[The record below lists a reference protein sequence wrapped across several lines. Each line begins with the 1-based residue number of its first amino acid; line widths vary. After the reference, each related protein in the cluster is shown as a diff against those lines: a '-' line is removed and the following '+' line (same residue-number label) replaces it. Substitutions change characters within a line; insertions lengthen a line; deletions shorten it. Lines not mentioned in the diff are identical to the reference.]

1 MRKQS
6 VVAIPLIAWAFTC
19 PGCRP
24 EGLHPVSGKVLHQG
38 QPAVGA
44 TVLFHRTAGPGPASE
59 VVPTGVV
66 GEDGSFSLSSDVAD
80 GAPAGSYNV
89 LIVWQDRT
97 ASPAG
102 VPIGSGSGSEKGSR
116 KTART
121 ASKIRPSPSLPSDR
135 LKGRYSDP
143 EHPRLKAEV
152 KPESNTLPPF
162 ELTD

>member
-1 MRKQS
+1 MRTRL
-6 VVAIPLIAWAFTC
+6 VFAAPMIAWALACT
-19 PGCRP
+19 GCRP
-24 EGLHPVSGKVLHQG
+24 EGLYSVYGKVLYQG

-44 TVLFHRTAGPGPASE
+44 TVLFHRTGGPGPASD
-59 VVPTGVV
+59 VVPMGVV

-89 LIVWQDRT
+89 LIRWQDRSSPPD
-97 ASPAG
+97 AVPAG
-102 VPIGSGSGSEKGSR
+102 SRSTSEKGKS

-121 ASKIRPSPSLPSDR
+121 VSKIRPSASLPSDR

-152 KPESNTLPPF
+152 KPESTTLPPF

>member
-1 MRKQS
+1 MRMQS
-6 VVAIPLIAWAFTC
+6 VVAIPVIAWAFTC
-19 PGCRP
+19 TGCRP
-24 EGLHPVSGKVLHQG
+24 EGFHPVTGKVLYQG

-44 TVLFHRTAGPGPASE
+44 TVFFHKTAGPGPASE

-66 GEDGSFSLSSDVAD
+66 GEDGSFSLSTDVVE

-89 LIVWQDRT
+89 LILWQDRT
-97 ASPAG
+97 SSPAG
-102 VPIGSGSGSEKGSR
+102 VPIASGSGSEKGSR

-135 LKGRYSDP
+135 LKGRYADP

-152 KPESNTLPPF
+152 KPESNTLAPF